1 MFPQRRRNNLSKIM
15 RVICGFTS
23 CVLTLATLAIV
34 PIAPSNA
41 STEESTTKTSESAEI
56 KGNQGNQELK
66 NKEPKNKDEHKS
78 DKKSEQQPG
87 SSAEKKAEPKTE
99 QQQPGGKPE
108 QHTSVTTNTNPQNEA
123 SNKDKKA
130 NQNSKD
136 NKAKSAAKS
145 AQTENHEDRS
155 VTGNTENSAQFYNPA
170 YPMDY
175 PNVFAGN
182 LSTSAKNKSGTPK
195 SRKIRKNKNVRV
207 GYLPAGTRFELIKA
221 NPSDKEDAYDWAN
234 FEGEQCAASGDNTSG
249 NNASSNNASGN
260 NKQCKK
266 TKAIPEGV
274 SVPSKYGVITFRPS
288 RWTKDGN
295 YKVHV
300 LVHYPDGT
308 TSDDANAGNSKG
320 GKPSPV
326 YANVVVTRFDPHDS
340 DLQLSIISKD
350 KEDLKYGQSDNSD
363 LVLMAGQKV
372 EKTTF
377 DSSAHLGIGNI
388 NQRVICYEKNSD
400 GKPVDGKYESGGI
413 NGLTLDEKDVKVWK
427 HASYDQQKK
436 CFDDPANGCKMA
448 DFLYDDYV
456 YNEYVKTHPN
466 FEPKSVNE
474 RTVGQFKGTVNKTGD
489 FVCKVYALR
498 NSVKDDGVQDK
509 QDDALVKKFDQI
521 AAEKHNK
528 IDEIDSA
535 LKQDALFKS
544 GITWEAKTLNITVRR
559 MSYYYQP
566 YYGDG
571 IDTLPGKTQAS
582 IVPLNQCGVGKNCS
596 KQLARTRHLP
606 DGTWF
611 EIANYPK
618 STEELPDWASFID
631 DEDDSDQSNKPS
643 EAGGKVGKDSSD
655 GSGAVYGKITVR
667 MSTWIK
673 TGYYYVPVV
682 AHYPDGSSSKD
693 EDSSN
698 EGKPIYLKV
707 SVNNSPRINNDDLK
721 LRVTTEKAS
730 ADGESDSQNDDY
742 GDVDPDQGIT
752 MMRGMSF
759 LNPYIDAWSLR
770 EVGKKISLKV
780 LCTKVSKAGKAS
792 KDGTANAS
800 GSSGASVWSSNVD
813 GLTAPT
819 ENQIHKWDHI
829 KTVAELKGCEKNP
842 ASCDAKRTLFRR
854 DVEASDWDVYNPFYA
869 VERTDSIIGGA
880 PTKTGDYQCVVYAL
894 KQKALDVY
902 TAKVTDETS
911 VTNGDT
917 LLKGAGLEKGKDW
930 TMTSV
935 KIHVVEPFKLPKTGF
950 TGWNMLLSVATTI
963 FTSLMVLAFALDQTQ
978 WGRAF
983 MKNFVYQNSAQKVS
997 EIAVQK
1003 GTEVSARKG
1012 NEIKERK

>member
-1 MFPQRRRNNLSKIM
+1 MFPQRRRNSLSKIM

-34 PIAPSNA
+34 PIASSNA
-41 STEESTTKTSESAEI
+41 STEETAKTSKSADSVKDAGSAEHT
-56 KGNQGNQELK
+56 GAAEQG
-66 NKEPKNKDEHKS
+66 
-78 DKKSEQQPG
+78 DKKKAENQPG
-87 SSAEKKAEPKTE
+87 SSAEKNAEPKTE

-108 QHTSVTTNTNPQNEA
+108 KKTSATTNTNTQNEA
-123 SNKDKKA
+123 SNDKKA
-130 NQNSKD
+130 KQSSKD
-136 NKAKSAAKS
+136 NKAKDAAKS
-145 AQTENHEDRS
+145 AKTENHENRS

-207 GYLPAGTRFELIKA
+207 GYLPAGTWFELIKT

-234 FEGEQCAASGDNTSG
+234 FEGEQCDASSDNTSG

-274 SVPSKYGVITFRPS
+274 SIPSKYGVITFRPS

-308 TSDDANAGNSKG
+308 TSDEANAGNSKG
-320 GKPSPV
+320 GKSSPV

-363 LVLMAGQKV
+363 LVLLSGQEVK
-372 EKTTF
+372 KTTF
-377 DSSAHLGIGNI
+377 DASAHLGIGNI
-388 NQRVICYEKNSD
+388 NQRVICYKKDKN
-400 GKPVDGKYESGGI
+400 GNPVDGKYESGGI
-413 NGLTLDEKDVKVWK
+413 NGLELKQDTNVTVWK

-498 NSVKDDGVQDK
+498 NSVKDDGVQDE

-528 IDEIDSA
+528 IDEIDSV

-596 KQLARTRHLP
+596 KKLARTRHLP

-730 ADGESDSQNDDY
+730 ADGESDSQADDY

-752 MMRGMSF
+752 MMRGMRF

-780 LCTKVSKAGKAS
+780 LCTKVSKASKAS
-792 KDGTANAS
+792 KDGTANVS

-819 ENQIHKWDHI
+819 EDQIHKWDHI
-829 KTVAELKGCEKNP
+829 KTVAELKGCDKNP

-880 PTKTGDYQCVVYAL
+880 PTETGDYQCVVYAL
-894 KQKALDVY
+894 KPTALKKYEDAVAAVGGESKA
-902 TAKVTDETS
+902 K
-911 VTNGDT
+911 NGDT
-917 LLKGAGLEKGKDW
+917 LLNGITGIKKGKDW
-930 TMTSV
+930 TMTAV

-950 TGWNMLLSVATTI
+950 AGWNMILSVATTI
-963 FTSLMVLAFALDQTQ
+963 FTSLMVLAFVLDQTQ

-983 MKNFVYQNSAQKVS
+983 MKNFVYRNSAQNVS

>member
-1 MFPQRRRNNLSKIM
+1 MFPQRSRNNLSKIM

-34 PIAPSNA
+34 PVASSNA
-41 STEESTTKTSESAEI
+41 STEETTKTSKSADSVKDTGAAE
-56 KGNQGNQELK
+56 QG
-66 NKEPKNKDEHKS
+66 D
-78 DKKSEQQPG
+78 
-87 SSAEKKAEPKTE
+87 KKAEPKTE
-99 QQQPGGKPE
+99 QQQPGSKSE
-108 QHTSVTTNTNPQNEA
+108 KHTSVTTNTNPQNAA
-123 SNKDKKA
+123 STKDKKA
-130 NQNSKD
+130 NQNSKS
-136 NKAKSAAKS
+136 KEAKDAAES
-145 AQTENHEDRS
+145 AQTENHENRS

-894 KQKALDVY
+894 KPTALKKYEDAVAAAGGESKA
-902 TAKVTDETS
+902 K
-911 VTNGDT
+911 NGDT
-917 LLKGAGLEKGKDW
+917 LLNGITGIKKGKDW
-930 TMTSV
+930 TKSV
-935 KIHVVEPFKLPKTGF
+935 VPIHVVEPFRLPKTGF
-950 TGWNMLLSVATTI
+950 SGWNMLLSVATTI

-983 MKNFVYQNSAQKVS
+983 MKNFVYRNSAQKVS

-1012 NEIKERK
+1012 TEIKEKK